1 MSDSFATPWIVAC
14 QVPLSMGFPRQEY
27 QNGLSFPTSGDLPDP
42 GMEPMSRVS
51 CIDRLILTVVF
62 ICISLIISNVEKLFM
77 YLLVICMSSL
87 EKCLFRSSAHFF
99 FIGLFNY
106 LLLSCMSYLYTL
118 EIKPLSVA

>member
-1 MSDSFATPWIVAC
+1 MGAPIYIPTNSVG
-14 QVPLSMGFPRQEY
+14 GFPSLLSSIY
-27 QNGLSFPTSGDLPDP
+27 YLWTFNGGHS
-42 GMEPMSRVS
+42 EWCEVK
-51 CIDRLILTVVF
+51 LIAVF
-62 ICISLIISNVEKLFM
+62 ICISLIVSEVEHLF
-77 YLLVICMSSL
+77 YDHFLVICMSSL